1 MIDPFGVY
9 MRVVPVGIRS
19 EEGRN
24 STQEKGSEEAHE
36 TEARYDAT
44 PVRTSNL
51 DTETHGIGDS
61 KPIMQLFTS
70 CSCCSVSYVYFSLI
84 WQVCMRRFLAAPLE
98 VGDYLLKM
106 LVDKANVRASM
117 LRHTVLVLR
126 CLDCWGQVK
135 FSGYVLNYHFDAIVI
150 AVI

>member
-1 MIDPFGVY
+1 
-9 MRVVPVGIRS
+9 
-19 EEGRN
+19 
-24 STQEKGSEEAHE
+24 
-36 TEARYDAT
+36 
-44 PVRTSNL
+44 
-51 DTETHGIGDS
+51 
-61 KPIMQLFTS
+61 
-70 CSCCSVSYVYFSLI
+70 
-84 WQVCMRRFLAAPLE
+84 MRRFLAAPLE